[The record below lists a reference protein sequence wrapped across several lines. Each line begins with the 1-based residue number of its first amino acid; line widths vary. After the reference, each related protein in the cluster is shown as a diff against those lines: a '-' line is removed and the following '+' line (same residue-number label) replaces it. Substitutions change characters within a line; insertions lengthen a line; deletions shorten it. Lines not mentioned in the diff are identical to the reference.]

1 MFYLVELAK
10 NIVPLV
16 KFVSPEFMT
25 ECIIPIIMNFMK
37 DANSE
42 VALGI
47 AQNFEVLA
55 TKMSKE
61 VLD

>member
-1 MFYLVELAK
+1 M
-10 NIVPLV
+10 V
-16 KFVSPEFMT
+16 KFVSPEFMA

-55 TKMSKE
+55 TKMSK
-61 VLD
+61 